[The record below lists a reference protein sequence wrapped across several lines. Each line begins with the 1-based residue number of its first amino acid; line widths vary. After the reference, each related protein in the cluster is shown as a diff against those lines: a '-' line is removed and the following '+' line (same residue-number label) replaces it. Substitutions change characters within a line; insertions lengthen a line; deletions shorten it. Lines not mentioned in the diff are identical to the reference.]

1 MAETIYADQLTN
13 ISIQSGIVRFEL
25 AVVDELPKDRN
36 DQIKM
41 RVSHHLVLPLDAFV
55 KAFKIQQTVM
65 NKLVQDGALQ
75 RTEKPAGTP
84 HSEPVP
90 TATP

>member
-75 RTEKPAGTP
+75 RTEKPAKTP